1 MILVIHSFLQD
12 LNSEPLT
19 CFSQILPQVT
29 DFFSCICLQHA
40 VLRCGEIEGKK
51 IKMDHFTFMENV
63 AEQEKEKTQ
72 LTEKTRL

>member
-1 MILVIHSFLQD
+1 M
-12 LNSEPLT
+12 LT
-19 CFSQILPQVT
+19 CFPQILPQVT
-29 DFFSCICLQHA
+29 DFFICICLQHA
-40 VLRCGEIEGKK
+40 VLRCGEVEGKK